1 MTIYPFPDITPT
13 SQTFELVTNTKT
25 FQSPLSKT
33 MQTVARKGA
42 HWKTSMTFSN
52 LTDDERGAL
61 QSFITRLNGQEH
73 RMRIR
78 DYGQPFRGNA
88 PASDSPLTWGG
99 ASEIIDRLVMYNLT
113 KSIGSY
119 LKRGDYVQVG
129 NQLHQVTHGSSGD
142 PLDGDEGNPLSNS
155 EGRCTAYIAPEFIS
169 YPADDTPVIL
179 HGATGVFMMTNN
191 PKWTTSGLY
200 VSSITIE
207 AISDLLA

>member
-1 MTIYPFPDITPT
+1 MTIYTFPDITPT
-13 SQTFELVTNTKT
+13 SQTFELVTNTKS
-25 FQSPLSKT
+25 FQSPLSNSI
-33 MQTVARKGA
+33 QTVARKGA
-42 HWKTSMTFSN
+42 HWKTSITFSN

-88 PASDSPLTWGG
+88 PLSDSPITWDG
-99 ASEIIDRLVMYNLT
+99 ASEVIDRLVITNT
-113 KSIGSY
+113 TPSIGSY

-129 NQLHQVTHGSSGD
+129 NQLHQVTHGSGGD
-142 PLDGDEGNPLSNS
+142 YSDPLSNS
-155 EGRCTAYIAPEFIS
+155 GGRCTAYIAPEFIT
-169 YPADDTPVIL
+169 YPADNTPVIL

-200 VSSITIE
+200 VSSITID
-207 AISDLLA
+207 AISDVLA

>member
-1 MTIYPFPDITPT
+1 MTIYAFPDITPT

-78 DYGQPFRGNA
+78 DYGQPFRGSA
-88 PASDSPLTWGG
+88 PSGDSPTVYLTG
-99 ASEIIDRLVMYNLT
+99 ASRVVLQNCTAGV
-113 KSIGSY
+113 GSY
-119 LKRGDYVQVG
+119 VKRGDYIEID
-129 NQLHQVTHGSSGD
+129 NQLYQVTHGSAGVDS
-142 PLDGDEGNPLSNS
+142 NPLSNS
-155 EGRCTAYIAPEFIS
+155 ERRCDMYISPPFTTQPSVGTAV
-169 YPADDTPVIL
+169 TL
-179 HGATGVFMMTNN
+179 RGATGVFMMTNN

-207 AISDLLA
+207 AISDVLA